1 LQSAPTVSFS
11 GMLELG
17 QWISN
22 RSTLGSFSFLM
33 LSRAE
38 RSKSRARRSLD
49 QTFVVMNTSS
59 RGTPEARSP
68 SPTASS
74 FPYIAAVSMW
84 R

>member
-1 LQSAPTVSFS
+1 
-11 GMLELG
+11 MG
-17 QWISN
+17 QWISS
-22 RSTLGSFSFLM
+22 RSTLGTLSFLM

-49 QTFVVMNTSS
+49 QTLVVMKTSS

-74 FPYIAAVSMW
+74 LPYIAAVSMC